1 MPLDTSGGDRAIVS
15 QVERVY
21 ESMRHAILD
30 GRYPPGKPLRP
41 NVIASDNKVS
51 FIPVRE
57 ALRLLEAA
65 RLVEIIPNKGARVA
79 EVSETDMVDAY
90 ALRITLEGIAI
101 AKACEL
107 ISDEEIEEAS
117 KLLAAMLAAFEAGDT
132 EVSASTHRAFHLV
145 LYRAARSVWLIHLV
159 ELLMSNTDRYR
170 RLLTPARPS
179 AAHLTAIRTQHTAIL
194 DAVKARNAKLAT
206 KVLKQH
212 LEDTLSRYKMGLA
225 ERV

>member
-1 MPLDTSGGDRAIVS
+1 MESNGGERAIVS

-21 ESMRHAILD
+21 ESMRRAILD
-30 GRYPPGKPLRP
+30 GRYQPGKPLRL
-41 NVIASDNKVS
+41 NVIASENKVS

-79 EVSETDMVDAY
+79 EVSEADMVDAY
-90 ALRITLEGIAI
+90 ALRIILEGIAI
-101 AKACEL
+101 EKACTL
-107 ISDEEIEEAS
+107 ITDQEIEEAS
-117 KLLAAMLAAFEAGDT
+117 ELLEEMVAAFEAGDL
-132 EVSASTHRAFHLV
+132 ELSATTHRAFHLA
-145 LYRAARSVWLIHLV
+145 LYRAARSTWLIHLV

-179 AAHLTAIRTQHTAIL
+179 DAHLGVIRTQHTGIL
-194 DAVKARNAKLAT
+194 NAVKARDPALAT
-206 KVLKQH
+206 KLLRAH
-212 LEDTLSRYKMGLA
+212 LEDTLARYKAGLA

>member
-1 MPLDTSGGDRAIVS
+1 MHGNGRRAIIS

-21 ESMRHAILD
+21 ESMRRAILD
-30 GRYPPGKPLRP
+30 GRYQPGKPLRL
-41 NVIASDNKVS
+41 NVIATENEVS

-79 EVSETDMVDAY
+79 EVSESDMVDAY
-90 ALRITLEGIAI
+90 ALRIILEALAI
-101 AKACEL
+101 EKACTL
-107 ISDEEIEEAS
+107 ITDEEMAEAS
-117 KLLAAMLAAFEAGDT
+117 TLLETMVEAFEAGDL
-132 EVSASTHRAFHLV
+132 ELSATTHRAFHLT
-145 LYRAARSVWLIHLV
+145 LYRAARSTWLIHLV

-179 AAHLTAIRTQHTAIL
+179 DAHLRVIRSQHTGIL
-194 DAVKARNAKLAT
+194 NAVKARDPALAT
-206 KVLKQH
+206 RLLREH
-212 LEDTLSRYKMGLA
+212 LEDTLTRYKAGLA